1 MDCQVA
7 LAVEAH
13 TTAALLVLAI
23 LQVHL
28 HPKAIMVGQMLV
40 LTVLVAAVAQVQW
53 VQRLQVIAGVLVVME
68 HQILL
73 VVHQ

>member
-1 MDCQVA
+1 MDCQVV
-7 LAVEAH
+7 LAVEVH

-28 HPKAIMVGQMLV
+28 HLRAIMAGQMLV
-40 LTVLVAAVAQVQW
+40 LTVPVAAVAQVRW
-53 VQRLQVIAGVLVVME
+53 VQRLQVIAEVLVVME